1 MNLPSM
7 ISEIIQIIDQ
17 KYDTENECFDIDQI
31 KILCK
36 LCKIKN
42 TSESKIDLTDI
53 TFSTPDIKKI
63 TCKENKQILVK
74 INTPEFQKIYSLFIK
89 ILYSCLKLEVE
100 IFNTD
105 KDNCYTIKNNYQLI
119 RSIELRKKKDILE
132 HIEVLKMNIKKIS
145 SSDTIMYEKHVNDH
159 LVKMKILNKL
169 IGWISVFEKNN
180 NLFSLILPYFYKY
193 TQYIEE
199 YVG

>member
-17 KYDTENECFDIDQI
+17 NYDTENECFDIDQI

-74 INTPEFQKIYSLFIK
+74 INTPEFQKIYILFIK

-100 IFNTD
+100 IFDTD

-132 HIEVLKMNIKKIS
+132 HIEVLKTNIKKVS
-145 SSDTIMYEKHVNDH
+145 STDTIIYEKHVNDH

-169 IGWISVFEKNN
+169 IGWISIFEKNN